1 MRGPAKLDSRSKNRA
16 ERRMSRHGRDQQ
28 QGARGHDPVQ
38 LQAPAQIRG
47 QGDEHRTVSPARA
60 RVRDLP
66 PQHRDLVPQHEDL
79 RILGG
84 VTARLDYQLAEHP
97 DHEQA
102 DEPNEHER

>member
-38 LQAPAQIRG
+38 LQAPA
-47 QGDEHRTVSPARA
+47 
-60 RVRDLP
+60 
-66 PQHRDLVPQHEDL
+66 PQHEDL